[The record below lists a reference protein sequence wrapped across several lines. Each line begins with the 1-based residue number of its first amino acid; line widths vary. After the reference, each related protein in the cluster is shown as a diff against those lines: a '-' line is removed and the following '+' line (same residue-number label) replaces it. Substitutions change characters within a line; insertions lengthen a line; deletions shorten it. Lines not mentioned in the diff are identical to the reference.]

1 MEGVVEPSTFIQ
13 EIYFLEFSKF
23 VNSNPDIKRRLQS
36 ITTKSGL
43 EEYYMHWLRNVS
55 NLPLVRGCSLGSLIF
70 RFRVHKM
77 LFVRDEQLYWA
88 RNGKVNLGTAEKP
101 MWKTIFTPQSR
112 STTEQDMRAN
122 KITWDCKFLRPFF

>member
-122 KITWDCKFLRPFF
+122 KITWDCKVFKT

>member
-23 VNSNPDIKRRLQS
+23 VNSDPNIKRRLQNIS
-36 ITTKSGL
+36 TKTGL
-43 EEYYMHWLRNVS
+43 EEFYMNWLRNIS

-77 LFVRDEQLYWA
+77 LFVRDEQLFWA

-101 MWKTIFTPQSR
+101 LWKTIFTPQSR

-122 KITWDCKFLRPFF
+122 KITWDCKFFKTL